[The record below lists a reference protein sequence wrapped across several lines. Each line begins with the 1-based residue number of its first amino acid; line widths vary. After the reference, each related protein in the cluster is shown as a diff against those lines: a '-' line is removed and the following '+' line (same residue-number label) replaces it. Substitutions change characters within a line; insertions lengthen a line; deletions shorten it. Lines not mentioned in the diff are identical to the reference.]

1 MYNFMNKIVLVRYIG
16 FLFLSVISIPSFAQ
30 TIFHFPKENIEL
42 VEHIVT
48 YSLEFQE
55 DSMHQNFKR
64 QEDMLLFIGSTVSRF
79 VSYNY
84 FIGDSMA
91 RTATSQEDF
100 QRIASDRLNPLPIV
114 RFRYEIFKN
123 YPKDKQTF
131 IDSVL
136 GSGKFKF
143 EEDLGLFKW
152 ELLNETAIISG
163 FKAQKATTDFGGR
176 TWVAWFSTEI
186 PYNDGPYKFN
196 GLPGLIVKIYDTRLH
211 YSFEFVSIKKPGYD
225 LFIGFPEFDYIEC
238 SKKEYFKAKDA
249 MRDNIISHA
258 KTAGLN
264 SEVQQKVAKLMERRN
279 NPIEL
284 SRK

>member
-1 MYNFMNKIVLVRYIG
+1 MNKLMLVRYIG
-16 FLFLSVISIPSFAQ
+16 FLFLSVIFSPSFAQ
-30 TIFHFPKENIEL
+30 TVFHFPKENIEL

-55 DSMHQNFKR
+55 DSMYQNFKR
-64 QEDMLLFIGSTVSRF
+64 QEDMLLFIGPTVSRF

-100 QRIASDRLNPLPIV
+100 QRIASDKSNPLPVV
-114 RFRYEIFKN
+114 RLRYEIFKN
-123 YPKDKQTF
+123 FPKGKETF
-131 IDSVL
+131 IDNVL
-136 GSGKFKF
+136 GSGMFKF

-152 ELLNETAIISG
+152 ELLNETATISG
-163 FKAQKATTDFGGR
+163 YNAQKATTEFGGR
-176 TWVAWFSTEI
+176 KWVAWFSTEI

-211 YSFEFVSIKKPGYD
+211 YAFELISIKKPGYD
-225 LFIGFPEFDYIEC
+225 LFIEFPELDYIEC
-238 SKKEYFKAKDA
+238 SKKEYFRAKDA
-249 MRDNIISHA
+249 MRDNIITHA

-264 SEVQQKVAKLMERRN
+264 SEVQQKVAKLMQQRN